1 MIVSKHCIS
10 LAAFLKKLHHFS
22 LLGMGYKLE
31 QIVQAAEETK
41 KIRKNREQS
50 MKGSTWDRF
59 KAVFEKTNKKLLAEP
74 KIVAAKSG

>member
-1 MIVSKHCIS
+1 
-10 LAAFLKKLHHFS
+10 
-22 LLGMGYKLE
+22 MGYKLE